1 MDNTTYIA
9 LSRQTALSNQL
20 EVVANNMANVN
31 TIGFK
36 GSDVLFS
43 DFLVKVRSDD
53 RPFKDKIAFTR
64 DFGLV
69 RNTSQGALRHT
80 NNPLDLA
87 LTGDGYFV
95 LREADG
101 REVYTRA
108 GNFTLNE
115 EGEIVN
121 HDGARLMSDR
131 NQPISIED
139 DRIEEIVI
147 NGDGGLVINAEEI
160 EQIRVVT
167 FDDEREIKQLDGT
180 MFEADGATPIDIEF
194 PRVAQGVL
202 EDSNVNGVT
211 EMTRLIALN
220 RAYQDINKMV
230 EVEHDRKKKANDV
243 FTRRVSA

>member
-43 DFLVKVRSDD
+43 EFLVEVRSDD
-53 RPFKDKIAFTR
+53 RPFKDKLAFTR
-64 DFGLV
+64 DFGLA
-69 RNTSQGALRHT
+69 RNVAQGPLRHT

-87 LTGDGYFV
+87 ITGDGYFV
-95 LREADG
+95 LRGEDG
-101 REVYTRA
+101 GELYTRA
-108 GNFTLNE
+108 GNFTLNQ

-121 HDGARLMSDR
+121 HDGRQLMSDK
-131 NQPISIED
+131 NQPIVIED
-139 DRIEEIVI
+139 DRIQEIVI

-160 EQIRVVT
+160 EQIRIVN
-167 FDDEREIKQLDGT
+167 FPDERDLKQVDGT
-180 MFEADGATPIDIEF
+180 MFEADGTFPQDIEF

-230 EVEHDRKKKANDV
+230 EVEHERKKKAGEV

>member
-1 MDNTTYIA
+1 MDNTSYIA
-9 LSRQTALSNQL
+9 LSRQAALSNQL

-43 DFLVKVRSDD
+43 DFLVKVRTDD

-69 RNTSQGALRHT
+69 RNTAQGPLRHT
-80 NNPLDLA
+80 NNPLDMA
-87 LTGDGYFV
+87 ITGDGYFV
-95 LREADG
+95 LRGEDG
-101 REVYTRA
+101 GELYTRA

-115 EGEIVN
+115 DGEIVN
-121 HDGARLMSDR
+121 HDGRPLMSDK
-131 NQPISIED
+131 NQPIVIED

-147 NGDGGLVINAEEI
+147 NGDGGLVINAEEV
-160 EQIRVVT
+160 EQIRIVT
-167 FDDEREIKQLDGT
+167 FPDERDLKQVDGT
-180 MFEADGATPIDIEF
+180 MFEADGTFPIDIEF

-220 RAYQDINKMV
+220 RAYQDITKMV
-230 EVEHDRKKKANDV
+230 QVEHERKKEANDV